1 MSALKFQM
9 NSVLKNRT
17 RRFPGLTL
25 HQEVFCLLVSDPA
38 EDGLGILVAPSE
50 IWEMR
55 AVIED

>member
-1 MSALKFQM
+1 M